1 MAKYMT
7 IYDAVDA
14 FDLYDSFNDI
24 LDAYETEFYAR
35 SEIEADLRDLIEEHE
50 ETYEFTPDEDGDYTY
65 SLERNLK
72 EALGLIFEEH
82 GVDFF
87 DEDEFGEDAMDDDDI
102 AGIYNDGLED
112 GPMDDTEEDGGFDDE
127 DSIY

>member
-14 FDLYDSFNDI
+14 FNLYDSFNDI
-24 LDAYETEFYAR
+24 LDTYETEFYAR

-72 EALGLIFEEH
+72 EALGFIFEEH
-82 GVDFF
+82 GVDFL
-87 DEDEFGEDAMDDDDI
+87 DDEFTDDAMDDDDI

-112 GPMDDTEEDGGFDDE
+112 DPMEDNEEDSGFEDE
-127 DSIY
+127 DGIY

>member
-24 LDAYETEFYAR
+24 LDAYEIEFYAR

-50 ETYEFTPDEDGDYTY
+50 ETYEFTPDEDGDYRD

-72 EALGLIFEEH
+72 EALGMIFEEH

-87 DEDEFGEDAMDDDDI
+87 EDEFADDAMDDDDI

-112 GPMDDTEEDGGFDDE
+112 GPMDETEDESGFEED
-127 DSIY
+127 DSLY

>member
-1 MAKYMT
+1 MATQMT

-14 FDLYDSFNDI
+14 YDLYDTFNDI
-24 LDAYETEFYAR
+24 LDAYETDFYAQ
-35 SEIEADLRDLIEEHE
+35 SEIDTDLRDLIEEHE
-50 ETYEFTPDEDGDYTY
+50 ETYEFVPDEDGDYAD

-87 DEDEFGEDAMDDDDI
+87 DDEFAEEAMDDDDI
-102 AGIYNDGLED
+102 AGIYDDDLDDGPIHDNDGD
-112 GPMDDTEEDGGFDDE
+112 NGFEEDEGFF
-127 DSIY
+127 